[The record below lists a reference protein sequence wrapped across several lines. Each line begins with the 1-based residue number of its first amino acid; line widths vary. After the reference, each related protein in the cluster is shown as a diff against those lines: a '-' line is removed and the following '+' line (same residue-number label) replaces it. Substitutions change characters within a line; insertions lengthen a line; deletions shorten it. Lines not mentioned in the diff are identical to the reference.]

1 MFTATASAHGLAS
14 SEANTQSHATLAAAR
29 KAAQRS
35 ELPYAGNVTPE
46 QAWTLFSAGI
56 AELIDVRTGKEL
68 QRVGHVPDAGN
79 VEWLTGS
86 QMSKNPLFISK
97 LGSLVGRG
105 NVVLFLCRS
114 GKRSTAA
121 AEAAT
126 EAGFRNA
133 FNVLEG
139 FEGDGNPKL
148 GWLNRGL
155 PAVQN

>member
-1 MFTATASAHGLAS
+1 MFTATASAHGLAL
-14 SEANTQSHATLAAAR
+14 SEANIQSNAILAAAR
-29 KAAQRS
+29 KAAHGLQ
-35 ELPYAGNVTPE
+35 YAGNVTPE
-46 QAWTLFSAGI
+46 QAWTLFSSGI
-56 AELIDVRTGKEL
+56 AELVDVRTDKEL
-68 QRVGHVPDAGN
+68 QRTGHVPDAGH
-79 VEWLTGS
+79 VEWLTGAEL
-86 QMSKNPLFISK
+86 SKNPRFTSK
-97 LGSLVGRG
+97 LGSLVGKG

-148 GWLNRGL
+148 GWLNHGL

>member
-1 MFTATASAHGLAS
+1 MFITTASARGLAS
-14 SEANTQSHATLAAAR
+14 SEANIQSHAILAAAR

-46 QAWTLFSAGI
+46 QAWTLFSSGI
-56 AELIDVRTGKEL
+56 AELIDVRTDKEL
-68 QRVGHVPDAGN
+68 QRAGFVPDAGH
-79 VEWLTGS
+79 VEWLTGAEL
-86 QMSKNPLFISK
+86 SKSPRFISK
-97 LGSLVGRG
+97 LGALVGKG

-148 GWLNRGL
+148 GWLNHGL